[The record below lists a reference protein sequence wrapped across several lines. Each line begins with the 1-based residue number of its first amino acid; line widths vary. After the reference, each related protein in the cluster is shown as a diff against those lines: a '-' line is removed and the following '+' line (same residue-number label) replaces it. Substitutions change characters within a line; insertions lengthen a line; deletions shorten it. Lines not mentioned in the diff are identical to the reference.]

1 MIGTGSIQDKQVLS
15 QLVKVLELEE
25 AVSIYQQLV
34 A

>member
-1 MIGTGSIQDKQVLS
+1 MIGTESIQDKQVLS

-25 AVSIYQQLV
+25 AVSICQQLV

>member
-1 MIGTGSIQDKQVLS
+1 MIGTGSIQDKQVRS